1 MIHLQGWK
9 YRVFALC
16 LGLAPAWPA
25 AGQGAGQPA
34 VEAAQEPLSFG
45 EVIDIRT
52 GFVRV
57 TLPAGAPP
65 PRVEDVEVLWRKQ
78 PQRVVRVVG
87 GVDDPLE
94 LGIAVDRSASM
105 HATFEPMRAAAL
117 QLVDQAVS
125 DEDRLFAVGFSN
137 ETRLL
142 AEGRG
147 EAARVIA
154 ALPTSPELG
163 NRPTALFSALN
174 RALQLFENADAR
186 AALIVVSDGCDTAG
200 DLASATTVGRRA
212 RDLAIPI
219 FLLMPDRNV
228 CQNTLCQ
235 QNATGQ
241 WECKPEASP
250 ILMQGESRDMFN
262 PAARP
267 TEMAESSLAGGATEE
282 RDRFTG
288 LISAAGGGDF
298 VVNDPEDWDR
308 AMKKISDRLG
318 RQWTVV
324 FEPSSNEVT
333 SDEIKVYSKAG
344 GHRRRLD

>member
-1 MIHLQGWK
+1 M
-9 YRVFALC
+9 
-16 LGLAPAWPA
+16 
-25 AGQGAGQPA
+25 
-34 VEAAQEPLSFG
+34 FG

-57 TLPAGAPP
+57 TLPAGTPP
-65 PRVEDVEVLWRKQ
+65 PRVEEIEVLWKKQ

-87 GVDDPLE
+87 GADDPLE

-117 QLVDQAVS
+117 ALVDQAVS
-125 DEDRLFAVGFSN
+125 DEDRLFTVGFSN

-147 EAARVIA
+147 AAARVIA
-154 ALPTSPELG
+154 ALPSSPELG
-163 NRPTALFSALN
+163 NRPTALFAALT
-174 RALQLFENADAR
+174 RTLQLFENADAR

-212 RDLAIPI
+212 RDMAVPI

-235 QNATGQ
+235 QDATGK

-250 ILMQGESRDMFN
+250 SILHGEAPDMFLSLIHISE
-262 PAARP
+262 PTRP
-267 TEMAESSLAGGATEE
+267 
-282 RDRFTG
+282 
-288 LISAAGGGDF
+288 
-298 VVNDPEDWDR
+298 
-308 AMKKISDRLG
+308 
-318 RQWTVV
+318 
-324 FEPSSNEVT
+324 
-333 SDEIKVYSKAG
+333 Y
-344 GHRRRLD
+344 

>member
-1 MIHLQGWK
+1 MQKLSAMVPNPNGRTQLSLLSL
-9 YRVFALC
+9 VFA
-16 LGLAPAWPA
+16 GAWP
-25 AGQGAGQPA
+25 
-34 VEAAQEPLSFG
+34 VLAQAPPEPSSFG
-45 EVIDIRT
+45 EVVDVRT

-65 PRVEDVEVLWRKQ
+65 PRVEEIEVLWKKQ

-87 GVDDPLE
+87 GADDPLE
-94 LGIAVDRSASM
+94 LAIAVDRSVSM
-105 HATFEPMRAAAL
+105 HASFEPMRAAAL
-117 QLVDQAVS
+117 KLVDQAVS

-154 ALPTSPELG
+154 ALPTTPEVG
-163 NRPTALFSALN
+163 NRPTALFSALT
-174 RALQLFENADAR
+174 RTLQLFENADAR

-200 DLASATTVGRRA
+200 DLASATSVGRRA

-228 CQNTLCQ
+228 CQNTICQ
-235 QNATGQ
+235 QDAAGK
-241 WECKPEASP
+241 WDCKPEASP
-250 ILMQGESRDMFN
+250 SLMHGEPPDMFN
-262 PAARP
+262 PAARQ
-267 TEMAESSLAGGATEE
+267 TALAESSLAGGATEE

-288 LISAAGGGDF
+288 LISTSGGGDF
-298 VVNDPEDWDR
+298 VVNDPEDWER

-324 FEPSSNEVT
+324 FEPSSDEVT
-333 SDEIKVYSKAG
+333 SDEIRVYSRAG
-344 GHRRRLD
+344 GHRRRLE

>member
-1 MIHLQGWK
+1 M
-9 YRVFALC
+9 LC
-16 LGLAPAWPA
+16 FGLSAAWPA
-25 AGQGAGQPA
+25 AGQGADRQAGP
-34 VEAAQEPLSFG
+34 AAQEPPSFG

-65 PRVEDVEVLWRKQ
+65 PRVEDIEVLWKRQ

-87 GVDDPLE
+87 GADDPLE

-105 HATFEPMRAAAL
+105 HAAFEPMRAAAL
-117 QLVDQAVS
+117 HLVEQAVS

-174 RALQLFENADAR
+174 RTLQLFENADAR

-235 QNATGQ
+235 QDAAGK

-250 ILMQGESRDMFN
+250 TLMQGESREMFN

-267 TEMAESSLAGGATEE
+267 TAMTASSLAGGATEE

-288 LISAAGGGDF
+288 LISANGGGDF
-298 VVNDPEDWDR
+298 VVNDPADWDR
-308 AMKKISDRLG
+308 AMKKISDLLG

-324 FEPSSNEVT
+324 FEPSSDGVT

-344 GHRRRLD
+344 GHRRRLE

>member
-1 MIHLQGWK
+1 MTHIRGWRK
-9 YRVFALC
+9 GFFAAA
-16 LGLAPAWPA
+16 LGLSTAWPA
-25 AGQGAGQPA
+25 AALGSDQAA
-34 VEAAQEPLSFG
+34 VPVAQEPPSYG
-45 EVIDIRT
+45 EVIDVRT

-65 PRVEDVEVLWRKQ
+65 PRMEDIEVLWRKR

-87 GVDDPLE
+87 GAEDPLE

-125 DEDRLFAVGFSN
+125 DEDRLFAVAFSN

-154 ALPTSPELG
+154 ALPSSPELG

-174 RALQLFENADAR
+174 SALRLFENADAR

-200 DLASATTVGRRA
+200 DLASASTVGRRA

-235 QNATGQ
+235 QDAAGK

-250 ILMQGESRDMFN
+250 TLLQGESREMFN

-267 TEMAESSLAGGATEE
+267 SALTESSLAGGATEE

-288 LISAAGGGDF
+288 LISAHGGGDF
-298 VVNDPEDWDR
+298 VVNDPEDWER
-308 AMKKISDRLG
+308 AMKRISERLG

-324 FEPSSNEVT
+324 FEPSSDEVT

-344 GHRRRLD
+344 GHRRRLE